1 MLKMCCFHYDSY
13 YYYWFFVFESIESV
27 NGGGCCPCRSV
38 IELCLNLCDPMNC
51 RTSGFPV
58 LHSLPDFAQ
67 THVHWVSH
75 TIQPSHFM
83 LPPSPLALNLSQHQ
97 RLFQSVGS
105 VHPVAKV
112 FSFSISP
119 SNEYSQLIGLISL
132 QSKGLSRV
140 FSSYT
145 IQRHQFFHAQL
156 SLWSISHI
164 RTWLLEKP

>member
-27 NGGGCCPCRSV
+27 NGGGCCPYRSV
-38 IELCLNLCDPMNC
+38 IELCPNLCDPMNC

-119 SNEYSQLIGLISL
+119 SNEYSGFISFRIDWFHLSAVHKTLKILLQHHSLIASVLHCSA
-132 QSKGLSRV
+132 S
-140 FSSYT
+140 FYD
-145 IQRHQFFHAQL
+145 
-156 SLWSISHI
+156 
-164 RTWLLEKP
+164 LENL